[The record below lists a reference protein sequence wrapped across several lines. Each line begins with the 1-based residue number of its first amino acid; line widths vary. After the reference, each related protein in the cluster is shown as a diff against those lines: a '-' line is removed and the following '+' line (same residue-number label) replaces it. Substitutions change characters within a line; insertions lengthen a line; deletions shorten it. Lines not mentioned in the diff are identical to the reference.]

1 MQILPGLLFKLV
13 LVALLMTE
21 NAGDLRMERKRA
33 GLTDKVRDKRVRE
46 ASEIPE
52 NVMAEP
58 SNSCFIPHASSLM
71 NKPIF

>member
-21 NAGDLRMERKRA
+21 NAGDHRMERKRA
-33 GLTDKVRDKRVRE
+33 GLTDKVRDKRGRE

-52 NVMAEP
+52 NVMGRAVQFLLHP
-58 SNSCFIPHASSLM
+58 SCLI
-71 NKPIF
+71 IDE